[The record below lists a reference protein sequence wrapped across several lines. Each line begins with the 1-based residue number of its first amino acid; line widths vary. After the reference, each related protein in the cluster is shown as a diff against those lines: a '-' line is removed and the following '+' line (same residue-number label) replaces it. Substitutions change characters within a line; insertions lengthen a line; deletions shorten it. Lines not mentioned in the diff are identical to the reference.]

1 MNDLKNDKEKVTLSM
16 TAWSKIFLD
25 KNDLLPLSG
34 LSNIKSILCNENGY
48 YSSYLS
54 DRYGFNNPDD
64 VWDLEVIDYLII
76 GDSFIHGQAVNRPND
91 ISSVLRKKYKVNYY
105 EIKDKDWIDVGQ
117 MDNYKSF
124 LNKKI

>member
-1 MNDLKNDKEKVTLSM
+1 MYKRQNVDLHLNKGEVLGVVGDNGAGKSTLMKVLSGLYKPSEGSLFFDKEKVTLSM

-54 DRYGFNNPDD
+54 DRYGFNNPDK
-64 VWDLEVIDYLII
+64 
-76 GDSFIHGQAVNRPND
+76 DS
-91 ISSVLRKKYKVNYY
+91 
-105 EIKDKDWIDVGQ
+105 E
-117 MDNYKSF
+117 
-124 LNKKI
+124 